1 MIWRALLAALC
12 LGALLAP
19 AAGAQ
24 TLGSTTKAP
33 PKDPNA
39 LTAPASMTQRPA
51 NHRLTAK
58 QAIRLADAQERVVD
72 TKRHHPRVYSRAFLK
87 GTDRWQ
93 ISYYDPRQKDKE
105 VAQVVVND
113 PSAVVTE
120 AWTGFQVPWTM
131 ARGYAGA
138 FGRKANALWVWIPL
152 CVLFFVPFFDR
163 RRPFRMLHFDL
174 LALLGFSVSLAFFEN
189 ANIGMS
195 VPLAY
200 PFLGYL
206 LIRMLWVAFRRK
218 VGPDAPPRE
227 PLRLLVPATWLAVAI
242 VFLIGFRVG
251 LNIVNSNVI
260 DVGYSGVIGA
270 DRLIDGNDLYGQF
283 PKDNEHGDTYGPV
296 VYDAYVPS
304 TLIWPWGGSWDDL
317 PAAHGAAVA
326 FDLLTML
333 FLWLL
338 GRRIRGPTL
347 GIVLA
352 YGWAAYPFTLFVSN
366 SNSNDSLVAML
377 IALTLLVATSAWAR
391 GAASALAGLSKFAPL
406 GLLPLFA
413 TYDAKNERATLRPRV
428 IVPFVLGFVVTAGI
442 VLLPLF
448 LQHKGGLQVLYDRTL
463 GYQGDRGSPF
473 SVWGLYGGLGLPQA
487 IVKVAAA
494 VLALLVAFV
503 PRRRDIV
510 TVAALGGAVIIALQL
525 GVTHW
530 FYLYIVWFL
539 PLVLVALLA
548 RYSEPSADAVPEPAA
563 ATPHEERTPVAA

>member
-1 MIWRALLAALC
+1 VIRRALLAALC

-19 AAGAQ
+19 AAAAQ
-24 TLGSTTKAP
+24 TPGSTTTP

-39 LTAPASMTQRPA
+39 LSVPATMNARPI
-51 NHRLTAK
+51 NHRLTGDQAVAIANRQAK
-58 QAIRLADAQERVVD
+58 VID
-72 TKRHHPRVYSRAFLK
+72 TKKHHPGTFPRAFLK
-87 GTDRWQ
+87 GVDRWQ
-93 ISYYDPRQKDKE
+93 ISYYDPKQKDKE
-105 VAQVVVND
+105 VAQVIIND
-113 PSAVVTE
+113 ASGKVTE

-138 FGRKANALWVWIPL
+138 FGRKANALWVWLPL
-152 CVLFFVPFFDR
+152 CVLFFVPFVDR
-163 RRPFRMLHFDL
+163 RKPFRMLHLDL
-174 LALLGFSVSLAFFEN
+174 LVLLGFSVSLAFFEN

-195 VPLAY
+195 VPIAY
-200 PFLGYL
+200 PLMAYL
-206 LIRMLWVAFRRK
+206 LIRMLWVAWRRK

-227 PLRLLVPATWLAVAI
+227 PLKLLVPVTWLAVAL

-270 DRLIDGNDLYGQF
+270 DRLIHGEDLYGQF
-283 PKDNEHGDTYGPV
+283 PKDNARGDTYGPV
-296 VYDAYVPS
+296 VYYAYVPT

-326 FDLLTML
+326 FDLLTIF

-352 YGWAAYPFTLFVSN
+352 YGWAAYPFTLFTAN

-377 IALTLLVATSAWAR
+377 IVLMLLVITSPWAR
-391 GAASALAGLSKFAPL
+391 GAASALAGLTKFAPL
-406 GLLPLFA
+406 GLVPLFA
-413 TYDAKNERATLRPRV
+413 TYDHKNERATLRPRV
-428 IVPFVLGFVVTAGI
+428 IVPFAIGFLVTAGI

-448 LQHKGGLQVLYDRTL
+448 LQKDGSLSLLYDRTI

-473 SVWGLYGGLGLPQA
+473 SIWGLYGDLGFPQA
-487 IVKVAAA
+487 AVKIGGAA
-494 VLALLVAFV
+494 LALLAAFL
-503 PRRRDIV
+503 PRRRDVV
-510 TVAALGGAVIIALQL
+510 TVAALGAAVIIALEA

-548 RYSEPSADAVPEPAA
+548 RYNEPGAAAAPEPAVEPA
-563 ATPHEERTPVAA
+563 EERTPIPA